1 MDELND
7 KSDGKKKMLLAL
19 CESHGII
26 TEACR
31 KTGYS
36 RETFYRWCREDEE
49 FKKGAEE
56 AQEIA
61 LDFVEGK
68 LFQKINGVLI
78 TSDDED
84 KPIYEKEPSDTA
96 IIFYLKTK
104 GKKRGYV
111 ERQELVGDKDAPI
124 VVIHPSI

>member
-1 MDELND
+1 MEIEPNI
-7 KSDGKKKMLLAL
+7 SDNKKKLLQAL
-19 CESHGII
+19 EDHHGII
-26 TEACR
+26 SAACR
-31 KTGYS
+31 QASCS
-36 RETFYRWCREDEE
+36 RDTYYRWYKEDAE
-49 FKKGAEE
+49 FARLADE

-61 LDFVEGK
+61 LDFVESK
-68 LFQKINGVLI
+68 LFQKINGVLV

-84 KPIYEKEPSDTA
+84 NPVYEKEPSDTA